1 MATSAEKRA
10 LRRFGKALKGR
21 RKAAGLTQLDLA
33 EKSSLHRTY
42 VSELERG
49 CKEPGF
55 HVLCRLV
62 QALPGSSD
70 ELLGIAEALHKSRQ
84 TGRG

>member
-10 LRRFGKALKGR
+10 LRMFGGALRAR

-55 HVLCRLV
+55 HVLRRIV
-62 QALPGSSD
+62 RALPGSSD
-70 ELLGIAEALHKSRQ
+70 ELLGLTEAVQKSRQ
-84 TGRG
+84 VG

>member
-10 LRRFGKALKGR
+10 LRMFGDALRAR
-21 RKAAGLTQLDLA
+21 RKAAGLTQFDLA
-33 EKSSLHRTY
+33 EKSSLHRNY

-55 HVLCRLV
+55 HVLRKLV
-62 QALPGSSD
+62 RALPGSSD
-70 ELLGIAEALHKSRQ
+70 ELLGVTETLQKFRQ
-84 TGRG
+84 VG